1 MPDILLTV
9 AEVADLLQMDMETVH
24 DLAQQHKLRG
34 MKVRGQWRFMEID
47 IRRWL
52 QTHSPN
58 PQKPVASAA
67 GALHL

>member
-1 MPDILLTV
+1 MPDMLLTV
-9 AEVADLLQMDMETVH
+9 NEVADLLQMTVETVY

-47 IRRWL
+47 VRRWL

-58 PQKPVASAA
+58 PQEPVSTAA